1 MLATTFDPNL
11 GGRDFD
17 RVLMDHFQQEFKAKY
32 KIDAYSNVRARL
44 RLRAECEKLKK
55 LMSSIA
61 SVLPLNIECFMN
73 DIDVSGKL
81 KREEFEQLSDSLL
94 NRVKITLQNLLVEAS
109 KYLFF
114 LLKFNYQVCQLGVL
128 CSKFE

>member
-17 RVLMDHFQQEFKAKY
+17 KVLLDHFQQEFKAKY
-32 KIDAYSNVRARL
+32 KVDAYSNIRAKL

-73 DIDVSGKL
+73 DIDVSGKM
-81 KREEFEQLSDSLL
+81 KREEFEQLSESLL
-94 NRVKITLQNLLVEAS
+94 ARVKLTLQNLLIEAS
-109 KYLFF
+109 NYTHFF
-114 LLKFNYQVCQLGVL
+114 KKIFSNTSY
-128 CSKFE
+128 